1 MKSGE
6 VTIHIGG
13 VYASERPTI
22 IKTLL
27 GSCVA
32 VCLHDPQRAVGG
44 MNHFMLPRGDGDG
57 DDAEAGRFGV
67 HAMDLLIGAIMKAG
81 GDRRR
86 LVAKVFGG
94 ANVLDLS
101 GPVVDVPRRNIDFA
115 KTFLEEEGIPVLSAD
130 VGGRYPRQ
138 IRFHTATG
146 RAFVKRV
153 FRASPRL
160 VAADRASA
168 VRPVA
173 YGSVTL
179 FGSE

>member
-27 GSCVA
+27 GSCIA
-32 VCLHDPQRAVGG
+32 VCLHDAERAVGG
-44 MNHFMLPRGDGDG
+44 MNHFMLPRGEG
-57 DDAEAGRFGV
+57 DDADAGRFGV

-94 ANVLDLS
+94 ANVLDLQGS
-101 GPVVDVPRRNIDFA
+101 VVDVPRRNIDFA
-115 KTFLEEEGIPVLSAD
+115 KMFLEEEGIPVLSAA
-130 VGGRYPRQ
+130 VGGRYPRHVH
-138 IRFHTATG
+138 FHTDSG

-153 FRASPRL
+153 RRPRPHVLAEARAR
-160 VAADRASA
+160 AAPP
-168 VRPVA
+168 VR
-173 YGSVTL
+173 YGAITL
-179 FGSE
+179 FE

>member
-44 MNHFMLPRGDGDG
+44 MNHFMLPRGDG

-115 KTFLEEEGIPVLSAD
+115 KTFLEEEGIPVLSAA
-130 VGGRYPRQ
+130 VGGRYPRHVY
-138 IRFHTATG
+138 FHTDSG
-146 RAFVKRV
+146 RAFVKHVR
-153 FRASPRL
+153 R
-160 VAADRASA
+160 
-168 VRPVA
+168 VRPHLLA
-173 YGSVTL
+173 ETQGRTAPSPKYGAITL
-179 FGSE
+179 FE

>member
-1 MKSGE
+1 MPATILIVEDSKLVRAMVRDPRVKTGE

-32 VCLHDPQRAVGG
+32 VCLHDPERAVGG
-44 MNHFMLPRGDGDG
+44 MNHFMLPRGDG

-94 ANVLDLS
+94 ANVLELS
-101 GPVVDVPRRNIDFA
+101 GSVVDVPRRNIDFA
-115 KTFLEEEGIPVLSAD
+115 RPFLEEA
-130 VGGRYPRQ
+130 
-138 IRFHTATG
+138 
-146 RAFVKRV
+146 
-153 FRASPRL
+153 
-160 VAADRASA
+160 
-168 VRPVA
+168 
-173 YGSVTL
+173 
-179 FGSE
+179 

>member
-6 VTIHIGG
+6 VTIRIGG

-32 VCLHDPQRAVGG
+32 VCLHDAERAVGG
-44 MNHFMLPRGDGDG
+44 MNHFMLPRGDGNG

-101 GPVVDVPRRNIDFA
+101 GSVVDVPRRNIDFA
-115 KTFLEEEGIPVLSAD
+115 KTFLEEEGIPVLSAA
-130 VGGRYPRQ
+130 VGGRYPRHVH
-138 IRFHTATG
+138 FHTDSG
-146 RAFVKRV
+146 RAFVKHVR
-153 FRASPRL
+153 R
-160 VAADRASA
+160 
-168 VRPVA
+168 VRPHA
-173 YGSVTL
+173 LAEARARAAPPISYGSITL
-179 FGSE
+179 FD

>member
-1 MKSGE
+1 VKSGE

-32 VCLHDPQRAVGG
+32 VCLHDPERAVGG
-44 MNHFMLPRGDGDG
+44 MNHFMLPRGDG

-94 ANVLDLS
+94 AHVLEIS
-101 GPVVDVPRRNIDFA
+101 GSVVDVPRRNIDF
-115 KTFLEEEGIPVLSAD
+115 KHV
-130 VGGRYPRQ
+130 RR
-138 IRFHTATG
+138 
-146 RAFVKRV
+146 
-153 FRASPRL
+153 
-160 VAADRASA
+160 
-168 VRPVA
+168 VRPHA
-173 YGSVTL
+173 LAEAQARAAPPISYGSITL
-179 FGSE
+179 FD